1 MQISN
6 DMTKPMMT
14 AALAVALILGF
25 TASAWAGSGGEEF
38 SSVYDT
44 LVDWS
49 QGTLGRIISITM
61 ILVGMGMAVV
71 RMTLVMVVVAIGGG
85 LILYNAPTVIESI
98 QTAAVL
104 TADQQLMV
112 SMLANTL

>member
-1 MQISN
+1 MQN
-6 DMTKPMMT
+6 LNKYTKT
-14 AALAVALILGF
+14 ATDVLMAATLILGMV
-25 TASAWAGSGGEEF
+25 ASSWAGSGGEEF

-71 RMTLVMVVVAIGGG
+71 RMTLVATVVAIAGG
-85 LILYNAPTVIESI
+85 LILYNAPSVIESI
-98 QTAAVL
+98 QTAATLSPMQQTMVL
-104 TADQQLMV
+104 LLTNI
-112 SMLANTL
+112 S

>member
-1 MQISN
+1 
-6 DMTKPMMT
+6 MT

-38 SSVYDT
+38 SSVYGT

-104 TADQQLMV
+104 CRQ
-112 SMLANTL
+112 

>member
-6 DMTKPMMT
+6 DSTNRLMMKAIA
-14 AALAVALILGF
+14 AALMLGLA
-25 TASAWAGSGGEEF
+25 ASAWAGSGGEEF

-44 LVDWS
+44 LVEWS

-104 TADQQLMV
+104 TSDQQLLV
-112 SMLANTL
+112 GMLANSL